1 MCGRFTLVADLK
13 DLQSRFGFMNED
25 FDYAQRY
32 NVAPTDPVLTVLGEN
47 GDRTA
52 ASMRWGLVP
61 WWAKDV
67 KIGSKMINARAEGLE
82 KRSAFRDSFQR
93 KRCLILA
100 DSFYEWRRE
109 GKLRIPLRFV
119 LRSREP
125 FAFAGLW
132 DSWKDR
138 ATGERIRSC
147 TIVTTEPNDLVERI
161 HDRMPVILSE
171 EAERLWLDASVVE
184 TDVLHSV
191 LTPFPGGSM
200 EAYEVSPR
208 VNSPKDD
215 DAGLVEAFTSAGQ
228 PKLL

>member
-1 MCGRFTLVADLK
+1 VCGRFTLMADLK

-25 FDYAQRY
+25 FDYARRY
-32 NVAPTDPVLTVLGEN
+32 NVAPTNRVLTVLGEN

-52 ASMRWGLVP
+52 AFMRWGLVP
-61 WWAKDV
+61 RWAKDI

-82 KRSAFRDSFQR
+82 QRSAFRGPFQR
-93 KRCLILA
+93 KRCLVLA
-100 DSFYEWRRE
+100 DGFYEWRRE

-132 DSWKDR
+132 DSWENKETGDR
-138 ATGERIRSC
+138 VRSC
-147 TIVTTEPNDLVERI
+147 TIVTTEPNELVQRV

-171 EAERLWLDASVVE
+171 EAERLWLDQDVHEPSV
-184 TDVLHSV
+184 LNSV
-191 LTPFPGGSM
+191 LTPFPAGSM

-215 DAGLVEAFTSAGQ
+215 APDLIEAVKPG
-228 PKLL
+228 PPRLL